1 MTKVAEEALRNNV
14 FMSPRDIFALYLK
27 AHYRLPEECAIEAT
41 DFAIQLFELDTNGR
55 LPIDWEMW
63 YRNQA

>member
-1 MTKVAEEALRNNV
+1 LNKIADEALRNNV

-27 AHYRLPEECAIEAT
+27 SHYLLPEDCAIEAT